1 MQFLGLGVIALW
13 LAGVIGWV
21 MNLMQI
27 VALATSVA
35 PVTTMFII
43 KCVGVLIAPVGAFLG
58 WIG

>member
-1 MQFLGLGVIALW
+1 MQFLGLGVLAIW
-13 LAGVIGWV
+13 LACIVGWI

-35 PVTTMFII
+35 PITTMFIV
-43 KCVGVLIAPVGAFLG
+43 KCVGVLIAPVGAILG